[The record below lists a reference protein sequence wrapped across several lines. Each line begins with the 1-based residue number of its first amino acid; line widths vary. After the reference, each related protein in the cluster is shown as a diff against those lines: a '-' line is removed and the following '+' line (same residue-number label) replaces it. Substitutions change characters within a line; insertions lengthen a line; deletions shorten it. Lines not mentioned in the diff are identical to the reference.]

1 MGLSPGRMGVV
12 PVTSDTLRRMSFVN
26 LPCHRLE
33 PGKPVP
39 FNIWD
44 GRGKL
49 LIRKGDPV
57 VSVDHQVFLASHN
70 ASVTQADFRAWERSY
85 NRLIYER
92 FRQGATMGELEKSY
106 MPSEILEADYVT
118 GYDIPGGWVDLY
130 EVLMGVLYQ
139 GTASRTPLDRLEGVQ
154 QRAAELLTASADN
167 SLFALFQL
175 MADRSLGYCA
185 KHALLA
191 AVLCE
196 LTASKLGVAEPMRPV
211 LFRAALTMNIGMAR
225 QQDVM
230 VRQKTPLSAEQKELI
245 KEHPQ
250 IGVEILRTMGVFEED
265 WLELVATHHAPHD
278 PTGTDP
284 KQELTRILSMAD
296 QFIAKVSARATRA
309 ALPTRSA
316 LRFMVAQPEGT
327 SLRVGSAMT
336 AVVGLYPPGTY
347 VTLSNGEI
355 AVVLRRG
362 ETPTTP
368 VTVSF
373 MNADGVGLGLYI
385 ARDPSDKAVTIQ
397 ASLPSDRVKF
407 VLDTEKIQRALKRAG
422 TAAT

>member
-1 MGLSPGRMGVV
+1 
-12 PVTSDTLRRMSFVN
+12 
-26 LPCHRLE
+26 
-33 PGKPVP
+33 
-39 FNIWD
+39 
-44 GRGKL
+44 
-49 LIRKGDPV
+49 
-57 VSVDHQVFLASHN
+57 
-70 ASVTQADFRAWERSY
+70 
-85 NRLIYER
+85 
-92 FRQGATMGELEKSY
+92 
-106 MPSEILEADYVT
+106 
-118 GYDIPGGWVDLY
+118 
-130 EVLMGVLYQ
+130 
-139 GTASRTPLDRLEGVQ
+139 
-154 QRAAELLTASADN
+154 
-167 SLFALFQL
+167 
-175 MADRSLGYCA
+175 
-185 KHALLA
+185 
-191 AVLCE
+191 
-196 LTASKLGVAEPMRPV
+196 
-211 LFRAALTMNIGMAR
+211 MNIGMAR

-250 IGVEILRTMGVFEED
+250 IGGEILRTLGVFEED

-316 LRFMVAQPEGT
+316 LRFMVAQPEAAL
-327 SLRVGSAMT
+327 LRVGSAMT

-355 AVVLRRG
+355 AVVVRRG

-373 MNADGVGLGLYI
+373 MNADGVGLGLYM

-407 VLDTEKIQRALKRAG
+407 ALDTEKIQRALKRAG